1 MFLRRSARAAF
12 FSLSTRSAAFYSYL
26 KWDVIA
32 SCRLWWCYIPPLGT
46 KPEEQAVLEG
56 YFDLDGATGNDA
68 LENRKRL
75 LAVQA
80 ALEISKAAVSATTAN
95 AGIRSQMDLRNV
107 SQEVATLADAIQ
119 DALEA
124 D

>member
-1 MFLRRSARAAF
+1 MK
-12 FSLSTRSAAFYSYL
+12 T
-26 KWDVIA
+26 
-32 SCRLWWCYIPPLGT
+32 
-46 KPEEQAVLEG
+46 EEQTVLEG

-95 AGIRSQMDLRNV
+95 SGIRSQMDLRNV